1 MSYNKIDNLD
11 FTKLKGT
18 KLITYDNRS
27 LKLELPWVKIN
38 SVLNVNNAIY
48 LDFNFSK
55 KFKAKLANLANEL
68 NYKKE
73 IKIKLNSNLDSRD
86 VFYFTEDRVQITTE
100 VSPESLIGKK
110 VKCLVHFIGFNN
122 SKELVVKVEQ
132 LYFKHIEDT
141 LEIQECSDL
150 EDCF

>member
-1 MSYNKIDNLD
+1 MSYYKIDSLD
-11 FTKLKGT
+11 YKLLKGT
-18 KLITYDNRS
+18 KLITYDNKS

-38 SVLNVNNAIY
+38 GIKNENNSIY
-48 LDFNFSK
+48 IDFNFSK
-55 KFKAKLANLANEL
+55 NFKSKLSNLASQL

-73 IKIKLNSNLDSRD
+73 IKIKLNSNIDTKD
-86 VFYFTEDRVQITTE
+86 VFYFTEDKMLITE
-100 VSPESLIGKK
+100 QVNPETLIGKK

-141 LEIQECSDL
+141 LEIEDCSDL
-150 EDCF
+150 ENCF

>member
-11 FTKLKGT
+11 FSLLKGT
-18 KLITYDNRS
+18 KLITYDNKS

-38 SVLNVNNAIY
+38 SIVNINNAIY

-55 KFKAKLANLANEL
+55 KFKSKLANLAAEL
-68 NYKKE
+68 NYKKD
-73 IKIKLNSNLDSRD
+73 IKIKLNSNLEARD
-86 VFYFTEDRVQITTE
+86 VFYFTEDRIQITTE

-110 VKCLVHFIGFNN
+110 VKCLVHFIGFNS

-132 LYFKHIEDT
+132 LYFKHVEDT